1 MANVRNISY
10 SVCVSSIPAYY
21 KLTASRLIKVHKY

>member
-10 SVCVSSIPAYY
+10 SVRLSSIPAYY
-21 KLTASRLIKVHKY
+21 KLTANHLIKVHKH